1 MEFLCHASATD
12 HTASLKNAHT
22 QTRHT
27 EIGRAGQAIVA
38 GTDYDGIEIRHSFA
52 IRVGSESRHNIPFV
66 QVQRGNVG
74 AGGELENY
82 RDLRTAP
89 AKRLVPHCRGDS
101 A

>member
-74 AGGELENY
+74 AGRGVRELS
-82 RDLRTAP
+82 
-89 AKRLVPHCRGDS
+89 RLTNGSREAFS
-101 A
+101 AALQRR